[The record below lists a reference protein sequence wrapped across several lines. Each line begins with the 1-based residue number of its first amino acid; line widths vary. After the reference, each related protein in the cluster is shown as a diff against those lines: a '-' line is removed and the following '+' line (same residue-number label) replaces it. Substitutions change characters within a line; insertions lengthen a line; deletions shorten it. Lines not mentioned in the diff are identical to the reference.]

1 MHTRRRRTHR
11 LATFW
16 LDCNCRHAAHGNKS
30 HSRCQPIHR
39 LRKTAGAIQRASNLR
54 LECSKMYC
62 PLEDMESQHAADSVR
77 WVQCL
82 RACVNCTRRIGN
94 CPLQHDR
101 PERDS
106 AARKPCHVLCFPSS
120 AAGHCWPVSRRCGSY
135 LRRRRPPCRKSTDL
149 GQTAPCLA
157 RAGLH
162 IDLRRRLRLPSNLHS
177 TKLGF
182 CLRSHA
188 AAGGA
193 PGS

>member
-16 LDCNCRHAAHGNKS
+16 LDCNCRHAAHGDKS

-62 PLEDMESQHAADSVR
+62 PLEDMESQHTADSVR

-120 AAGHCWPVSRRCGSY
+120 AAGHCWPVSRRCGSC
-135 LRRRRPPCRKSTDL
+135 LRRRRPPCRGPAVGRRPGRIRLVPSS
-149 GQTAPCLA
+149 A
-157 RAGLH
+157 AGH
-162 IDLRRRLRLPSNLHS
+162 SWPESRRCGRRLRRRWPPR
-177 TKLGF
+177 
-182 CLRSHA
+182 
-188 AAGGA
+188 
-193 PGS
+193 